1 LRAVR
6 NTTRYAFL
14 IMAAMILSQG
24 AVPLWAGPVTLWH
37 QGAAVVGSMLPDD
50 WRSMTREELAAMY
63 QDSRAIIPDQSGKPV
78 SGFYPGPEKNK
89 EDPCY
94 ILILA
99 KPGERVSPEMIQ
111 KTYVWLQKNNE
122 LVKNM
127 LPAQAQA
134 MRIENIEYRQD
145 LPSIFFQTRLDMG
158 EAVFV
163 GVSAIFFLNNSYMNV
178 VCIASER
185 KFADYKG
192 IFYSFIDRVS
202 IPRSL
207 HYATARETAP
217 AESLITRYRAWFLA
231 NAKPLI
237 GVAILVVV
245 YVFVFLF
252 NRRKRVQG

>member
-1 LRAVR
+1 MPLRAVR

-24 AVPLWAGPVTLWH
+24 AVPLWAGPVTLGH

-163 GVSAIFFLNNSYMNV
+163 GVS
-178 VCIASER
+178 ER